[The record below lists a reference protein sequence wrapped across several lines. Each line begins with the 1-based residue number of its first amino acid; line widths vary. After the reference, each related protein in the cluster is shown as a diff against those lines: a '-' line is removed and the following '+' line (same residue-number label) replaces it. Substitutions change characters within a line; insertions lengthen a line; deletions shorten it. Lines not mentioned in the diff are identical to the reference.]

1 MIGGMEH
8 RDLTDLL
15 ILQERDMQ
23 IVKLQRSLKAIPE
36 QRTQLMQRAKD
47 REKALLAARK
57 AAQEHELSIKQIELE
72 VKSKEA
78 LLAKLKIQQM
88 ETRKNDEYLAFAS
101 QIDTTASLIGD
112 LETQQLELMERQPA
126 LQEAEQAAR
135 QRFEAARTSLKEQ
148 LAKFDAA
155 SERDGA
161 LVKQLLEERKA
172 LRAKVEPELLATY
185 ESIGK
190 SRGLPVVIELP
201 DDGVCPGCNMQVT
214 EDVRGKVLIK
224 LEVERCP
231 NCGRILR

>member
-57 AAQEHELSIKQIELE
+57 AAQEHELYIKQIELE

-101 QIDTTASLIGD
+101 
-112 LETQQLELMERQPA
+112 
-126 LQEAEQAAR
+126 
-135 QRFEAARTSLKEQ
+135 
-148 LAKFDAA
+148 
-155 SERDGA
+155 
-161 LVKQLLEERKA
+161 
-172 LRAKVEPELLATY
+172 
-185 ESIGK
+185 
-190 SRGLPVVIELP
+190 
-201 DDGVCPGCNMQVT
+201 
-214 EDVRGKVLIK
+214 
-224 LEVERCP
+224 
-231 NCGRILR
+231 